1 MSRVTTAWIRQLIAE
16 DKLWKFYK
24 TKEWRRLKERILEEQ
39 HHECA
44 VCKKRGRVTRYDESR
59 DGSRKLISTVHH
71 VNEVRYH
78 PELAL
83 QEYDIDSSG
92 RRRRNLIPV
101 CKHCHNEIHDRIFR
115 GSRKSKD
122 SFTNTERW

>member
-1 MSRVTTAWIRQLIAE
+1 MKVTTAWIRQLIAE

-59 DGSRKLISTVHH
+59 DGNRKLISTVHH

-83 QEYDIDSSG
+83 QEYYIDSSG